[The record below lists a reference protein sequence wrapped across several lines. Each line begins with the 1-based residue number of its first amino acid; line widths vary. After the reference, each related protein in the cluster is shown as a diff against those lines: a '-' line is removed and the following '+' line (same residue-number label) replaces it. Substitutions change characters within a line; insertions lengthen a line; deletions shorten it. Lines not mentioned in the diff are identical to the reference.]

1 MLFDMIVYGI
11 WVAAIC
17 LGAFTLVLYGFNEG
31 TETLGENCNNTLE
44 GCEIAF
50 RARATTF
57 ACLTWFVL
65 FLAWEMVDMRRSF
78 FNMRPV
84 VETQQ
89 SSWRRWTQWTRDI
102 WANQFLFWAN
112 IAGFLLVFPLIY
124 IPVINDKVFRHT
136 GITWEWA
143 IVAVGT
149 VLFFLGVEAW
159 KWMKRA
165 YFRRLEATS
174 GRRRMVKDSKGDLE
188 RQDSRVLTNA

>member
-149 VLFFLGVEAW
+149 VDQESLFQTIRGGTWRKA
-159 KWMKRA
+159 KRQQ
-165 YFRRLEATS
+165 RRLGEAGQPCS
-174 GRRRMVKDSKGDLE
+174 YEWMMCR
-188 RQDSRVLTNA
+188 